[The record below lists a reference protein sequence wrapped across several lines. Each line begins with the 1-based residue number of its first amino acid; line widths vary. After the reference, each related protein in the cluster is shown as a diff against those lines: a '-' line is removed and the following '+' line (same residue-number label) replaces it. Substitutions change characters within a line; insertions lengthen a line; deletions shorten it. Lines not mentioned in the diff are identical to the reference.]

1 MRTSIF
7 FLFLGLLACREVEEP
22 VDIGFDYFPLGVGS
36 EWVYQVDSINHY
48 DFSET
53 SDTNAYLRKEV
64 IVEEADVNSEER
76 RYYVDVLTKTDST
89 DWVYTSTFLT
99 YKNDIRAVRSI
110 NNKAVMHLLFPV
122 KNRVF
127 WDANQLNSEGED
139 RFRYIDTEKHRSMMQ
154 DSFPNN
160 VFVQQAF
167 DTTII
172 DEDIRWELYADGVGL
187 VEKQVVA
194 ADKQFSKRKGYE
206 IRWKLLSHTLKP

>member
-172 DEDIRWELYADGVGL
+172 DEDIRWELYAD
-187 VEKQVVA
+187 
-194 ADKQFSKRKGYE
+194 
-206 IRWKLLSHTLKP
+206 